1 MLFYVRQVKICSSVP
16 LRIQSKNDRNQHMK
30 RLSSKNTLK
39 PLKRPNCLCFFAVFR
54 LCPLC
59 EVGTVFTYTT
69 QKSVYAMLSSSISE
83 SP

>member
-1 MLFYVRQVKICSSVP
+1 MLFYVQRVKTSMSIS
-16 LRIQSKNDRNQHMK
+16 LRIQSENDRNQHMK

-39 PLKRPNCLCFFAVFR
+39 PLKHPNCLCFFAVFR
-54 LCPLC
+54 LCPLY